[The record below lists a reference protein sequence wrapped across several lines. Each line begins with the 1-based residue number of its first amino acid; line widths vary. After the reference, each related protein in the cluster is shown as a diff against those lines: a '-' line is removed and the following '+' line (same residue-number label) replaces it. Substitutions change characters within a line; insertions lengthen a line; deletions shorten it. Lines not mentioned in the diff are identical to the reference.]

1 MSWLVLAALIW
12 TGVHVGV
19 AGSGLRATLAR
30 RFGERGFLAGFSVL
44 SVAAIAFLILAYRHA
59 PTVPLWFAPPRLRDL
74 LAVVM
79 LLAFVLFV
87 GAVSARNPTMVG
99 GEDAEPAPVAGMQR
113 ITRHPMLWSFAL
125 WAGVHV
131 LGRGTLDGLLF
142 FGAFLVTALA
152 GMPSIDAK
160 LAARRPS
167 VWAELARTTS
177 IVPFGAILA
186 ARNRFVAAEIG
197 WITPVVA
204 IVLWVVF
211 LGFLHRL
218 LFGLSPIGG

>member
-1 MSWLVLAALIW
+1 MAWLVLAALVWI
-12 TGVHVGV
+12 GIHLGI

-30 RFGERGFLAGFSVL
+30 WFGERGFVAGFSVL
-44 SVAAIAFLILAYRHA
+44 SLAAIAFLILAYRHA

-74 LAVVM
+74 LALVM

-99 GEDAEPAPVAGMQR
+99 GEGAAPAPVSGMQR

-125 WAGVHV
+125 WAGVHMI
-131 LGRGTLDGLLF
+131 GRGTLDGLLF

-152 GMPSIDAK
+152 GMRSIDGK
-160 LAARRPS
+160 LAARRPA

-177 IVPFGAILA
+177 ILPFGAILA

-197 WITPVVA
+197 WITPVA
-204 IVLWVVF
+204 GIVLWAVF
-211 LGFLHRL
+211 LGFLHRA
-218 LFGLSPIGG
+218 LFGLSPIAG